1 MRAAVVLDA
10 NRALRICSV
19 APGVIDTDMQGEI
32 RGSGKEKFP
41 LREKFEELKR
51 NGQLVSPE
59 QCATQLIDF
68 ALSDAFGREPVA
80 DIRQITVS

>member
-1 MRAAVVLDA
+1 
-10 NRALRICSV
+10 
-19 APGVIDTDMQGEI
+19 MQGEI

-51 NGQLVSPE
+51 DGQLVSPE

-68 ALSDAFGREPVA
+68 ALSDTFGQEPVA